1 MGLLLTQ
8 LVGAA
13 GSAAA
18 GALGNTQAARTST
31 SNSASGGSFSNAG
44 GVRRFLAPEQQD
56 ILSQLKSRA
65 TGQMANPGEG
75 LAPFRAS
82 AVNAVNNAAGGVE
95 PSLRAKF
102 LGSGANRSG
111 KFGRA
116 QRLTETARLG
126 KIADVDNQV
135 GQMALQR
142 GDEGSALLQRLLE
155 MNFGSDTSASGS
167 QDGFSNGTQVG
178 AGNALGAGI
187 GGGTAAFIEAQ
198 NQNLLRRLLG
208 GG

>member
-1 MGLLLTQ
+1 MGLLLTG
-8 LVGAA
+8 LGAA
-13 GSAAA
+13 T
-18 GALGNTQAARTST
+18 GAIGNTRAARTST
-31 SNSASGGSFSNAG
+31 FNNSSGGSYANTG

-65 TGQMANPGEG
+65 TGQMANPGAG
-75 LAPFRAS
+75 LEPFRAS
-82 AVNAVNNAAGGVE
+82 AVNSINNAAGAVE

-142 GDEGSALLQRLLE
+142 GDEGSQLLQRLLE
-155 MNFGSDTSASGS
+155 MNFGSDTTASGS
-167 QDGFSNGTQVG
+167 QDGFSNGSQTG
-178 AGNALGAGI
+178 AGSPLAG
-187 GGGTAAFIEAQ
+187 G
-198 NQNLLRRLLG
+198 LG
-208 GG
+208 GGLATWQSLMNQFLAAGGGGN